1 MIISNNQIRSLI
13 AMYANQDK
21 KDAQISVKGQ
31 NKFNEEAYKNSVSS
45 NAKSYLTAKE
55 VISTLPE
62 VREDRLANIRKQ
74 VQSGTYEVTDEEV
87 AEKMIGRTLV
97 DKLV

>member
-21 KDAQISVKGQ
+21 KEAQSPGKGLK
-31 NKFNEEAYKNSVSS
+31 KFNEEAYQISVSS
-45 NAKSYLTAKE
+45 DAQAYMTAKE

-62 VREDRLANIRKQ
+62 IREDRLANIRKQ

>member
-1 MIISNNQIRSLI
+1 MIISNSQIRSLI

-21 KDAQISVKGQ
+21 KEAQSPGKGLK
-31 NKFNEEAYKNSVSS
+31 KFNEEAYQISVSS
-45 NAKSYLTAKE
+45 DAQAYMTAKE
-55 VISTLPE
+55 AISTLPE
-62 VREDRLANIRKQ
+62 IREDRLANIRKL

>member
-1 MIISNNQIRSLI
+1 MIISNSQIRSLI

-21 KDAQISVKGQ
+21 KEVQSPEKGIK
-31 NKFNEEAYKNSVSS
+31 KFNEEAYQISVSHD
-45 NAKSYLTAKE
+45 AQAYMTAKKA
-55 VISTLPE
+55 ISTLPD
-62 VREDRLANIRKQ
+62 VREDRLANIKKQ

-87 AEKMIGRTLV
+87 AEKMIGRSLV